1 MSNFEYP
8 HKRFLASEK
17 LGLQIL
23 GALFRDWWLLLLFAC
38 LATMSVVSILPT
50 DYAPWNWTLWSKLKV
65 DPFNRIVWIACLTT
79 FSALVFRICNAL
91 SDINNLLRNE
101 ERITWSEIWKL
112 IAILIWVIGLLI
124 LLGIQNN
131 NTSIQKNNN
140 SQIVVG
146 LIGSILVWI
155 FQDKIKG
162 AIAFIHLRT
171 HHLLKLGDWI
181 KVPSLKADGEVKRV
195 TLTTV
200 TLGNWDTTTST
211 IPITA
216 LESQHVENYQ
226 NMTAGKTYGRRMLQ
240 SFTLDTGWIRP
251 ITETEA
257 QRLAS
262 ESSDISRFLP
272 IQEIKA
278 GALNAQLFRLYLYH
292 WLMDNEHISQ
302 LPRLMVRWTEQKD
315 SGMTLQVYAFITE
328 GSVEPFEWQQSQI
341 IEHILKS
348 MGWFGLRLYQSP
360 SAYDVSNSNIHL
372 TDKPAS
378 YSMEDKL

>member
-8 HKRFLASEK
+8 HKRFLSSEK

-50 DYAPWNWTLWSKLKV
+50 DYAPWGWKIWSRLKV

-79 FSALVFRICNAL
+79 LSALVIRICNAL

-112 IAILIWVIGLLI
+112 IAILIWVIGFVI
-124 LLGIQNN
+124 IFG
-131 NTSIQKNNN
+131 IQKNNT
-140 SQIVVG
+140 SEIAVS
-146 LIGSILVWI
+146 LIGSILAWI

-181 KVPSLKADGEVKRV
+181 KVPGLKADGEVKRV

-211 IPITA
+211 IPISA

-251 ITETEA
+251 ITDAEA

-262 ESSDISRFLP
+262 ESGDISRFLP

>member
-23 GALFRDWWLLLLFAC
+23 GALIRDWWLLLLFAC
-38 LATMSVVSILPT
+38 LATMSVVSLLPEG
-50 DYAPWNWTLWSKLKV
+50 YAPWGWKIWSKLKV

-79 FSALVFRICNAL
+79 FSALVIRICNAL

-112 IAILIWVIGLLI
+112 IAILIWVIGFVI
-124 LLGIQNN
+124 IFG
-131 NTSIQKNNN
+131 IQKNNT
-140 SQIVVG
+140 SEIAVG
-146 LIGSILVWI
+146 LIGSILAWI

-211 IPITA
+211 IPISA

-257 QRLAS
+257 QRLTS